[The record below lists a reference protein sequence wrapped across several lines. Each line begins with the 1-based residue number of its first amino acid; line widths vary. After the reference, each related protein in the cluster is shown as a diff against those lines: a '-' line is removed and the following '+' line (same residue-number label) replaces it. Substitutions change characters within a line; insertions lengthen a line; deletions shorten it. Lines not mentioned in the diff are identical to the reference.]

1 MPSDTS
7 YNTRQ
12 GKNALAFRSFR
23 YFLIG
28 AFISSIG
35 TWIQATSLLWFVRQ
49 YTSANDTLVA
59 VINMATW
66 VPVLFFGFFAG
77 AVADHLDRRR
87 LIVTCQFIMLA
98 SSVLIGLGLTVGFT
112 PFWLLVTVVAIG
124 GIGYALFVIAWVAI
138 QPCLVSREA
147 LLDAVAWNNT
157 QFNLARFIGPI
168 IGGLILTWWLPGA
181 FYLNALTFFTFITLI
196 YLSKARVEQPPPG
209 RGKILDK
216 VSEGIRYVIDT
227 RWMGRVLLA
236 LAGISF
242 FGFSFMVLMPAV
254 CKQMLHAGNVRY
266 GVLFGMTGL
275 GAVLGMWAIT
285 MLNRKIQD
293 VNILRVSAI
302 AATGLLVA
310 FSFSRIYWLSC
321 VLAFGLGASFL
332 VFTAEAN
339 GMLMN
344 HARPDMQGRVSSMWV
359 VMFLGVYPVGGLL
372 LGILCDYMGA
382 HAALLIGGIGC
393 GLVTLALFL
402 VPIAR
407 EEHRRE
413 VLLEKG

>member
-1 MPSDTS
+1 MPADTS
-7 YNTRQ
+7 YNTRE
-12 GKNALAFRSFR
+12 GTHALAFRGFR
-23 YFLIG
+23 YFLLG

-49 YTSANDTLVA
+49 YTVANDTLVA
-59 VINMATW
+59 VINMAAW

-77 AVADHLDRRR
+77 AIADHLDRRR

-98 SSVLIGLGLTVGFT
+98 SSVLIGVGLTVGFT

-372 LGILCDYMGA
+372 LGILCDYLGA

-407 EEHRRE
+407 EEHRQE
-413 VLLEKG
+413 VLLETG